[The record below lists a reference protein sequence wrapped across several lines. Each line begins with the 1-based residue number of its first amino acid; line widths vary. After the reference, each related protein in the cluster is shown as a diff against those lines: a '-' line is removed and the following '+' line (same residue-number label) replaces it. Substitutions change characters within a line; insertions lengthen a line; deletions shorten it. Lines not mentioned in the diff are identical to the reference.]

1 MEAVLKGLARV
12 APDGLTGNPVHVLK
26 FGSSVLA
33 GPHDYPVVAEMI
45 GRMVARGCAVVAVVS
60 AMGDTTDSLLAAAR
74 SVATALPDRLMGALL
89 ATGEEA
95 SVALLTLALAGRG
108 VPAVGFN
115 TWRLPIR
122 TRGSLSDADP
132 VAVDATRL
140 RATLASHDAVVFPGF
155 VGVDATGV
163 PSLLGRGGSDLTA
176 LFLGDA
182 LGAAEVRLVKDVDGI
197 FPVDPHGSRS
207 PVMHPCDGPD
217 ARLGDGQTPCSE
229 LTWEEARAI
238 GGGVVQSKA
247 IDFAE
252 RRKLDFRSSA
262 HSERR
267 PPMWTQPEPCVTSG
281 RAWNRV
287 RCRRSRRARSRSGP
301 SPTAPNPAWTR
312 TPRGAWPSPWGGS
325 GRRPRRTTSRWWSAS
340 TTGYGAPPA
349 PASPTPNCVCPNVDR
364 TAGVL

>member
-1 MEAVLKGLARV
+1 MESVLKRSVRGVPHGLPR
-12 APDGLTGNPVHVLK
+12 DPVHVLK

-33 GPHDYPVVAEMI
+33 GPQDYPVVAEMI
-45 GRMVARGCAVVAVVS
+45 GRKVARGRVVVAVVS

-108 VPAVGFN
+108 VRAVGFN
-115 TWRLPIR
+115 TWRLPVR
-122 TRGSLSDADP
+122 TQGSLCDADP
-132 VAVDATRL
+132 VAVDAAQI

-155 VGVDATGV
+155 VGVDLTGV

-197 FPVDPHGSRS
+197 FPVDPRRRGPGPHLS
-207 PVMHPCDGPD
+207 DGPG
-217 ARLGDGQTPCSE
+217 ARPAEGQTPCSQ
-229 LTWEEARAI
+229 LTWAQARTI

-252 RRKLDFRSSA
+252 RRKLDFRVTGLTGQGT
-262 HSERR
+262 RVGR
-267 PPMWTQPEPCVTSG
+267 PG
-281 RAWNRV
+281 RWAV
-287 RCRRSRRARSRSGP
+287 AR
-301 SPTAPNPAWTR
+301 
-312 TPRGAWPSPWGGS
+312 
-325 GRRPRRTTSRWWSAS
+325 
-340 TTGYGAPPA
+340 
-349 PASPTPNCVCPNVDR
+349 
-364 TAGVL
+364 